1 MRRARRKHPRVVR
14 SVSAFQTFHA
24 VSVSSCE
31 EAAAEGGTTFE
42 MRTPWSG
49 RIVVVGNEKGGSGK
63 STTAMHLII
72 SLMELGYSVASID
85 ADVRQRSLTQYL
97 DNRRRHAFTSGRALS
112 MPEHGV
118 FEAEINPL
126 EYSFHEQIAVKVR
139 RVADVHDIV
148 VIDTPGHH
156 TLLSQILHSLADVLI
171 TPINDSFVDLDVIA
185 KMECPDG
192 ESLEGLRFRKQS
204 HYAEMVS
211 EAKERRAGDDGGSID
226 WIVLRNRL
234 GSLDARNKRRMEEV
248 LSELAD
254 LLDFRLLRG
263 LSERVIFRELFPNGL
278 TLMDMGLSSG
288 GGPLTLSHVAAR
300 QEIRALVDALGLTA
314 R

>member
-1 MRRARRKHPRVVR
+1 MRN
-14 SVSAFQTFHA
+14 
-24 VSVSSCE
+24 
-31 EAAAEGGTTFE
+31 
-42 MRTPWSG
+42 PWSG

-72 SLMELGYSVASID
+72 SLMELGYTVASID
-85 ADVRQRSLTQYL
+85 ADIRQRSLTQYL
-97 DNRRRHAFTSGRALS
+97 ENRRRHAFTSGRALS

-126 EYSFHEQIAVKVR
+126 EYSFQERIAA
-139 RVADVHDIV
+139 RVESIADIHDIV

-156 TLLSQILHSLADVLI
+156 TLLSQILHSLADILI

-185 KMECPDG
+185 KLECTDPETLDG
-192 ESLEGLRFRKQS
+192 LCFRKQS

-211 EAKERRAGDDGGSID
+211 EAKKRRAGRDGGLID

-234 GSLDARNKRRMEEV
+234 GSLDARNKRRMEKV

-254 LLDFRLLRG
+254 LLDFRLLHG
-263 LSERVIFRELFPNGL
+263 LSERVIFRELFPSGL
-278 TLMDMGLSSG
+278 TLMDMGLSAG
-288 GGPLTLSHVAAR
+288 GCPLSLSHVAAR
-300 QEIRALVDALGLTA
+300 QEVRALVEAIGVNATAIAPGLDS
-314 R
+314 